1 MKEKILIYVALCIS
15 AIFAED
21 ERCFGKNEDGM
32 KEGSCEQ
39 SVYVCN
45 LGFDVS
51 NGPNVMF
58 FSLGSDPSCETL
70 KTSDLKT
77 IAYPGS
83 SSNSLWLKIFL
94 IEDKYNA
101 DPLSLALAGSLA
113 LAASNNKERVDVIY
127 EKVEPYEYGG
137 IRLMS
142 ISKAIKK

>member
-1 MKEKILIYVALCIS
+1 MA
-15 AIFAED
+15 
-21 ERCFGKNEDGM
+21 KN
-32 KEGSCEQ
+32 
-39 SVYVCN
+39 
-45 LGFDVS
+45 
-51 NGPNVMF
+51 
-58 FSLGSDPSCETL
+58 
-70 KTSDLKT
+70 
-77 IAYPGS
+77 
-83 SSNSLWLKIFL
+83 FL